1 MSFLHHDAK
10 VDRIAGLALFKGAD
24 RKAIEHIAEAADEV
38 EIEAGK
44 VLIREGTFHAEG
56 FIIEKG
62 SLTVSVD
69 GKDVATIPAGQMV
82 GEVGLFGHGPASA
95 TVTAAEDV
103 LALII
108 PNSRFD
114 QMLDEVPGLAKSL
127 AIRLAERLHEM
138 DRRAHE
144 SG

>member
-10 VDRIAGLALFKGAD
+10 VDRIGSLPLFKNAE
-24 RKAIEHIAEAADEV
+24 RKALEHIAEASDEV
-38 EIEAGK
+38 QIPAGK
-44 VLIREGTFHAEG
+44 VLIREGTFHSEG
-56 FIIEKG
+56 YIIEKG
-62 SLTVSVD
+62 SLSVSVG

-95 TVTAAEDV
+95 TVTTAEDV
-103 LALII
+103 VALVI

-114 QMLDEVPGLAKSL
+114 QMLDEVPGLAKCL

-138 DRRAHE
+138 DRRSHQE
-144 SG
+144 